1 MPLQQNEQKSL
12 DFIVFCS
19 SHCLSESTKDY
30 KIQGFW
36 LVPLQRQAWLMK
48 TTVKSKDLAQQIKS
62 SKDSLGISKDPRILR
77 SKDFFGQKSFI
88 SQKILGILGIL
99 GFYNGFLHVPSEILG
114 ILGNTQGILGTLDLL
129 SQILG
134 FYSCFR

>member
-1 MPLQQNEQKSL
+1 
-12 DFIVFCS
+12 
-19 SHCLSESTKDY
+19 
-30 KIQGFW
+30 
-36 LVPLQRQAWLMK
+36 AWLTK
-48 TTVKSKDLAQQIKS
+48 TTVKSKDFAQQIKS

-77 SKDFFGQKSFI
+77 SKDFLGQKSFI
-88 SQKILGILGIL
+88 SQEILGIIGIL

-129 SQILG
+129 SEFLG